1 MIALW
6 DAYWPA
12 LTAAIVIG
20 VLAGAVA
27 FRALPD
33 RRSKTR
39 QFRVNAAKVIVAGG
53 ALVLAVGAVWHG
65 PVGTADRF
73 AASLESQS
81 RQVLVNY
88 EMTQVRAN
96 IERAPIRRTIVLAG
110 PADDFQRNSLV
121 EIIDLV
127 PGVGQVRWAGTAGP
141 FALPLVAEA
150 ELGALLF
157 FALGLLLAYLL
168 ELRRRYR
175 AQWSW

>member
-33 RRSKTR
+33 RRSKSR
-39 QFRVNAAKVIVAGG
+39 EFRMHAAKVIAAGG
-53 ALVLAVGAVWHG
+53 ALVLAIGGVWHG
-65 PVGTADRF
+65 PLGTAERF
-73 AASLESQS
+73 AVSLENQS

-88 EMTQVRAN
+88 EMTQVQAN

-127 PGVGQVRWAGTAGP
+127 PGVGQVRWVGTAEP
-141 FALPLVAEA
+141 FALPLLAEA

-157 FALGLLLAYLL
+157 FGLGLLLAYLL